1 MEEELFQGHI
11 LINGRPQITSQV
23 LQLLRNSFFQFIVCL
38 VTLFLVELKKEF
50 QATLKMSVV
59 VSNNEGLGVGFL
71 VSQNSHAYRVLF
83 VRDAPIL

>member
-1 MEEELFQGHI
+1 M
-11 LINGRPQITSQV
+11 
-23 LQLLRNSFFQFIVCL
+23 QLLRNSFFQFIVCL

-83 VRDAPIL
+83 VKEALQFCEFSSYNYKVRKTLSLVIP